1 MVRPRRY
8 RSVVHRLLIY
18 AAAGMGA
25 AGAHLCANLRL
36 AAQDIDSVVGS
47 ASRSPTTIADDIKDP
62 VERSAFVELLKAN
75 DPAKIIALAHSF
87 LLKYPRSA
95 FLSVAAE
102 AGARS
107 SFDLGDLKS
116 GLDYAHLS
124 LSLLPENPLL
134 LATVADVHAVRQQ
147 NEAAIANAR
156 DALDYLDRFDRPA
169 RVPERDW
176 PDTKRK
182 QQGTAWFVIG
192 RALENEALQ
201 SPAGAHRISLLE
213 QAASALKQARALKPG
228 DMEIV
233 YLLGIAYLYAND
245 ASRAAIELATVYQQS
260 PELAPRAR
268 EQLSAIFGATKP
280 APQTSFEAFVSSL
293 QGRPDVASLPA
304 AAEIA
309 ASTKKLPGY
318 AGSKACGGCH
328 VDIYHQWS
336 QSGMAKML
344 RPYQPENVIGD
355 FERNNEFYAGDD
367 IAYRNGT
374 LQISRGENRT
384 LFARMVIQGGR
395 HYFNIMESDGR
406 WHSYPVDYTIGSKW
420 QQAYAT
426 KLPNGQ
432 IHVFPIQYSTIE
444 NKWLNYWKVID
455 APGSER
461 ANPYS
466 WERLDASTS
475 YQLNCAVCH
484 TSQLRNTLGGGLG
497 PDNVVFR
504 EPGIG
509 CEMCHGPSAAHVD
522 MMTTG
527 KAYTKSPLDPPV
539 DFNRISNREFVSV
552 CAQCH
557 MQSNVH
563 KGSRQGELNYS
574 STDTFFLKN
583 AAVPLGE
590 FTRAAFFED
599 GRLSQTTFMVEAL
612 ERSQCFRKGQASCG
626 TCHDPHGHDESSN
639 LTSLKFRDQP
649 DLMCTGCHSQF
660 KDKTQAATH
669 THHPLD
675 SEASR
680 CVSCHMPRI
689 MYGMLS
695 RVRLHQI
702 DDIPNAEMTLRFG
715 QEESPNA
722 CLLCHREKTPQ
733 WLQGQLQSWKRNP

>member
-1 MVRPRRY
+1 MV
-8 RSVVHRLLIY
+8 HKLLIY
-18 AAAGMGA
+18 AATGM
-25 AGAHLCANLRL
+25 LLWPNLRL
-36 AAQDIDSVVGS
+36 AAQDIDSIVGS
-47 ASRSPTTIADDIKDP
+47 ATRTPTTISQDIKDP
-62 VERSAFVELLKAN
+62 AEKSAFVNLLKAT
-75 DPAKIIALAHSF
+75 DPEKILAMARSF

-95 FLSVAAE
+95 FLAVAAE
-102 AGARS
+102 AAARS
-107 SFDLGDLKS
+107 SFDLGNLKS

-134 LATVADVHAVRQQ
+134 LVAVADVQAVLQQ
-147 NEAAIANAR
+147 NEAAIASAR
-156 DALDYLDRFDRPA
+156 DALDYFDRFDRPA
-169 RVPERDW
+169 RIPERDW
-176 PDTKRK
+176 PDTKRM
-182 QQGTAWFVIG
+182 QEGTAWFVIG
-192 RALENEALQ
+192 RALESEAMQ
-201 SPAGAHRISLLE
+201 APAGAHRLSILE
-213 QAASALKQARALKPG
+213 RAASALKQARALKPG
-228 DMEIV
+228 DMETV
-233 YLLGIAYLYAND
+233 YLLGVAYLYAND
-245 ASRAAIELATVYQQS
+245 ASRAAIEFATVYQHS

-268 EQLSAIFGATKP
+268 EQLSAIYQATAP
-280 APQTSFEAFVSSL
+280 ASQTSFDAFVASL
-293 QGRPDVASLPA
+293 QGRTDITLPPNVAETGPA
-304 AAEIA
+304 
-309 ASTKKLPGY
+309 TTKLPGY
-318 AGSKACGGCH
+318 AGSETCGRCH
-328 VDIYHQWS
+328 VDIYRQWS

-344 RPYQPENVIGD
+344 RPYQPQNVIGD
-355 FERNNEFYAGDD
+355 FEKNNEFYAGDD
-367 IAYRNGT
+367 IAYRNGKV
-374 LQISRGENRT
+374 QITPHENRA

-426 KLPNGQ
+426 KLANGQ

-444 NKWLNYWKVID
+444 KKWLNYWKVID
-455 APGSER
+455 AAGSER

-466 WERLDASTS
+466 WERLDAATN
-475 YQLNCAVCH
+475 YQVNCAVCH
-484 TSQLRNTLGGGLG
+484 TSQLRNTLGGSLG

-522 MMTTG
+522 MMTNG
-527 KAYTKSPLDPPV
+527 KVYTKGPLDPPV
-539 DFNRISNREFVSV
+539 DFNKISNREFVAI

-563 KGSRQGELNYS
+563 KGSPDGELNYS
-574 STDTFFLKN
+574 STGTFFLKN
-583 AAVPLGE
+583 ASVPLGE
-590 FTRAAFFED
+590 FTRAAFFKD

-612 ERSQCFRKGQASCG
+612 ERSQCFRRGQASCG

-660 KDKTQAATH
+660 KDKAQAAAH

-689 MYGMLS
+689 MYGMLL
-695 RVRLHQI
+695 RVRSHQI

-722 CLLCHREKTPQ
+722 CLLCHTEKTPQ
-733 WLQGQLQSWKRNP
+733 WLQAQLQSWKHNP